1 MGLFKDSET
10 FEKMLGGFFKLM
22 ADTPVIADKLLASNL
37 IVRFRYSDPDVVIL
51 VDCSGDSVDVR
62 PGDNETKEIVD
73 MSMSADIAHKFWF
86 GKVNLMAALTR
97 KQMIAKGP
105 IPKILKLLPA
115 IKPSYAMYP
124 KYLEENGYAEYN
136 IH

>member
-10 FEKMLGGFFKLM
+10 FEKMLAGFFKLI

-37 IVRFRYSDPDVVIL
+37 IVRFRYSDPEVVIV
-51 VDCSGDSVDVR
+51 VDCSGDRVDVR
-62 PGDNETKEIVD
+62 PGDRETKEIVD

-136 IH
+136 VH